1 MTPAV
6 AVADH
11 CGRQAGF
18 AARLSAAFAAA
29 GLPLVLRTH
38 RELAAEV
45 SVELVPGQPPAV
57 TPDRPLLWLSPGDTG
72 RPATPDGRFLAAE
85 ALAAARSI
93 AFLTRSPVLNRPS
106 AVSLCGTLPPAPARA
121 VRGTR
126 HLDPGAVRA
135 ERFAGSWPPE
145 AADAGPLEVYNYATS
160 RGSYGPASSAPSP
173 AGPFR
178 YRADPRPARRVKV
191 LVAGDLAVA
200 APDVAPAILDASRR
214 VAAWYQ
220 LDLATVWW
228 LAGPPD
234 GAHEGMLDGPLD
246 GAPEGMLDGART
258 LARVDGWEW
267 GAGED
272 AAAVAAAAAAW
283 MAERLGRTAEVDR

>member
-1 MTPAV
+1 V
-6 AVADH
+6 
-11 CGRQAGF
+11 
-18 AARLSAAFAAA
+18 
-29 GLPLVLRTH
+29 
-38 RELAAEV
+38 
-45 SVELVPGQPPAV
+45 
-57 TPDRPLLWLSPGDTG
+57 
-72 RPATPDGRFLAAE
+72 
-85 ALAAARSI
+85 
-93 AFLTRSPVLNRPS
+93 
-106 AVSLCGTLPPAPARA
+106 RA
-121 VRGTR
+121 VRGAR

-135 ERFAGSWPPE
+135 ERFAGTWPPE
-145 AADAGPLEVYNYATS
+145 AADAGPLEVYDYATS
-160 RGSYGPASSAPSP
+160 RGSYGPASSASSP

-228 LAGPPD
+228 LAGPHD
-234 GAHEGMLDGPLD
+234 GAHDGP
-246 GAPEGMLDGART
+246 LDGART

-283 MAERLGRTAEVDR
+283 MAGRLGRPAEVDR

>member
-1 MTPAV
+1 MTQVV

-11 CGRQAGF
+11 AGRQAAF

-29 GLPLVLRTH
+29 GLALELRTH

-45 SVELVPGQPPAV
+45 SVELRPGQPPAV

-72 RPATPDGRFLAAE
+72 WPATLDGRFLAAE

-106 AVSLCGTLPPAPARA
+106 AVSLCGTLPPVSVRA
-121 VRGTR
+121 VRGAR
-126 HLDPGAVRA
+126 HLDPGAGGP
-135 ERFAGSWPPE
+135 AGLAGRCGRGGP
-145 AADAGPLEVYNYATS
+145 DAGPLEVYDYATS
-160 RGSYGPASSAPSP
+160 RGSYGPASSASSP

-228 LAGPPD
+228 LAGP
-234 GAHEGMLDGPLD
+234 HDGP
-246 GAPEGMLDGART
+246 LDGART

-283 MAERLGRTAEVDR
+283 MAGRLGRPAEVDR